1 MGIAK
6 KKSYEVTRE
15 GWINV
20 YPSLKEPKEKGKLRL
35 YSQKANSVEEGTLRQ
50 SGKWIHRVIHF
61 PISLSGSSIGPAP
74 PKRVATCDD

>member
-20 YPSLKEPKEKGKLRL
+20 YPSLKEPKEKGTLRL
-35 YSQKANSVEEGTLRQ
+35 ILKRLIQLRK
-50 SGKWIHRVIHF
+50 GY
-61 PISLSGSSIGPAP
+61 
-74 PKRVATCDD
+74 